1 MNLVSLVLNFLTP
14 DMIGRIASAL
24 GLDRD
29 DTSSA
34 VNAAVPA
41 LLTAFTGVAA
51 RPGGSQKLADAA
63 KQEVGMLDRF
73 ASTLGSSGQ
82 TSVVERGSQM
92 LASLLGTRDQT
103 TLANAISGYSG
114 LASNTTGSLL
124 AALAPVVMGTIAQ
137 QQGPRG
143 LSAGSIANLLES
155 QKDNIA
161 SGLPSGFG
169 KLLGGTGLLDALGD
183 AAKRT
188 AAAGSE
194 TTRAAAASVS
204 RTLDDTRRSAP
215 AAPSTGWLLWGI
227 PALAVAALLVWLLAR
242 PTEPVIQQGV
252 TTAQSVIVGGI
263 DLGRQVT
270 DSINSLRTTLAGVTD
285 TASAQAALPR
295 LREAAVQIDKVSGM
309 IGQVPDAQRKVLAGL
324 VSPAIPALNQLFDKV
339 LVIPGVAEVIK
350 PTIDALK
357 TRLATLT
364 V

>member
-1 MNLVSLVLNFLTP
+1 MAMNLVSLVLNFLAP

-82 TSVVERGSQM
+82 TSVVERGSEM

-103 TLANAISGYSG
+103 TLANAISRYSG

-161 SGLPSGFG
+161 AGLPSGFG

-183 AAKRT
+183 AARRT

-194 TTRAAAASVS
+194 TT
-204 RTLDDTRRSAP
+204 
-215 AAPSTGWLLWGI
+215 
-227 PALAVAALLVWLLAR
+227 
-242 PTEPVIQQGV
+242 
-252 TTAQSVIVGGI
+252 
-263 DLGRQVT
+263 GRCICI
-270 DSINSLRTTLAGVTD
+270 SNA
-285 TASAQAALPR
+285 
-295 LREAAVQIDKVSGM
+295 
-309 IGQVPDAQRKVLAGL
+309 
-324 VSPAIPALNQLFDKV
+324 
-339 LVIPGVAEVIK
+339 
-350 PTIDALK
+350 
-357 TRLATLT
+357 
-364 V
+364 